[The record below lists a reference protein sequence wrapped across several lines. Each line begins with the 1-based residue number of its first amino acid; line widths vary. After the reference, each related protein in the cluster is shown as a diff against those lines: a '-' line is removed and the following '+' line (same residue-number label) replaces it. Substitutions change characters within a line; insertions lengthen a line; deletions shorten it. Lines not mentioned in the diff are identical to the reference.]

1 MRSLSRK
8 GRKRLTRQQALNL
21 SLVDFR
27 FLPGLNP
34 RRAGY
39 RFLYLGGFMSQSLSR
54 RALLGASGPAAV
66 GLVRVTKCELNG
78 DPD

>member
-1 MRSLSRK
+1 
-8 GRKRLTRQQALNL
+8 
-21 SLVDFR
+21 
-27 FLPGLNP
+27 
-34 RRAGY
+34 
-39 RFLYLGGFMSQSLSR
+39 MSQSLSR